1 MQTLAKKRWNAN
13 ESAMIACMVT
23 RKTVVRAAPWPPVEP
38 PERVRRLPSW
48 VLNHVAL
55 RANRV
60 VASHLE
66 HSGRRSDY
74 AVLAS
79 LEESGPASQA
89 ELARR
94 LAFDRGDLV
103 GLLDR
108 ITEEG
113 LAHREPDTSDKRRNV
128 ITVTR
133 AGRDK
138 LVQLDE
144 EIEAAQEDLLGPL
157 DPAERTV
164 LMDLLWRLLFNP
176 GTK

>member
-1 MQTLAKKRWNAN
+1 M
-13 ESAMIACMVT
+13 
-23 RKTVVRAAPWPPVEP
+23 RK
-38 PERVRRLPSW
+38 LPSW
-48 VLNHVAL
+48 VLNHVAM

-60 VASHLE
+60 VTSRLE

-79 LEESGPASQA
+79 LEETGPASQA

-94 LAFDRGDLV
+94 LAIDRGDLV

-108 ITEEG
+108 LTDEG
-113 LAHREPDTSDKRRNV
+113 LARRDPDTSDKRRNV
-128 ITVTR
+128 ITVTP

-138 LVQLDE
+138 LTQLDE

-157 DPAERTV
+157 DPSEREL
-164 LMDLLWRLLFNP
+164 LMELLGRLLFNP
-176 GTK
+176 DAK

>member
-1 MQTLAKKRWNAN
+1 MNTP
-13 ESAMIACMVT
+13 
-23 RKTVVRAAPWPPVEP
+23 KTTARTAPWPPVEP

-48 VLNHVAL
+48 VLNHVAM

-94 LAFDRGDLV
+94 LAIDRGDLV

-113 LAHREPDTSDKRRNV
+113 LARREPDTSDKRRNV
-128 ITVTR
+128 ITVTPD
-133 AGRDK
+133 GRDK
-138 LVQLDE
+138 LVQLDK
-144 EIEAAQEDLLGPL
+144 EIEAAQEDLLRPL
-157 DPAERTV
+157 DPDERT
-164 LMDLLWRLLFNP
+164 LLIDLLWRLLFNP
-176 GTK
+176 ATE

>member
-1 MQTLAKKRWNAN
+1 MSTPRS
-13 ESAMIACMVT
+13 SARV
-23 RKTVVRAAPWPPVEP
+23 APWPPVEP

-48 VLNHVAL
+48 VLNHVAM

-66 HSGRRSDY
+66 HSARRTDY

-94 LAFDRGDLV
+94 LAIDRGDLV

-128 ITVTR
+128 ITVTP

-138 LVQLDE
+138 LVQLDK

-157 DPAERTV
+157 DPDERTL

-176 GTK
+176 ATE

>member
-1 MQTLAKKRWNAN
+1 
-13 ESAMIACMVT
+13 MIACMVT
-23 RKTVVRAAPWPPVEP
+23 RKTVARAAPWPPVEP

-157 DPAERTV
+157 DPAERT
-164 LMDLLWRLLFNP
+164 LFMDLLWRLLFDP
-176 GTK
+176 GVEQ